1 MNSAFSQR
9 GGKLALTAIAS
20 GILVAC
26 GGGGGSSAGGVLPP
40 VVVAPAQKDAI
51 DTAINILVVDE
62 NAESITSDV
71 VIEVKSTDG
80 SSTGDAA
87 RLAPYGTDN
96 ASTVYTVNGP
106 STNLGLISTA
116 NNLAADALDVIFVAF
131 SDNHV
136 SSSQKVSITEAGTY
150 IVTITMVS
158 KTPDPKIPVAAAS
171 PAIPPADADSKTSA
185 EIKVVTPS
193 RPADA
198 GSNQAEVKG
207 SGGITVP
214 SGTKI
219 LVDDGTGTPKPA
231 ASGPLQINVA
241 YFENDEE
248 AGDSDFV
255 PADGALTVFP
265 GGLDVAVES
274 NSGAST
280 EGAFSSAGFISVDLT
295 DSDGNVVTNF
305 VDDSDQPKEVTIDIT
320 IPVGTANPDPA
331 LDLNGNG
338 LVDEGEK
345 VPVWSY
351 NELTGTWQAE
361 KDPTDPTGTTDLLA
375 DVTDDDNDVALDG
388 TPGPDGL
395 LNVSFTTTHLSYFNL
410 DYYGNRC
417 SDALSNGTVSA
428 NVLDSNGQPN
438 NIDYD
443 FAAYQVG
450 GGWSRYKRSYI
461 DNTAELAIAR
471 APSFPVRVKFLNAAD
486 SSQNLVASYTKNGTT
501 TPANANG
508 ELELSNLCELD
519 GADINFNIA
528 NPANLVSLNFETV
541 EACEQDETKT
551 TLLPTTSYLIRSGG
565 NSSGSRYLFVDTEDD
580 GRGTLGGLDPAASYR
595 YFGWSRSENGYK
607 LVRDTF
613 TPADLNTDTLT
624 VVVDTIECEVE
635 DPTGATGGTG
645 GTGAGGTGN

>member
-9 GGKLALTAIAS
+9 GTKLALTSIAS

-51 DTAINILVVDE
+51 ATAINILVLDE
-62 NAESITSDV
+62 NAESITSGV

-87 RLAPYGTDN
+87 RVAPYGTDA

-106 STNLGLISTA
+106 STGLGLISSQ
-116 NNLAADALDVIFVAF
+116 NDVSADPLDVIFVAF
-131 SDNHV
+131 SDDHV
-136 SSSQKVSITEAGTY
+136 SSSQKVSITEAGEY

-158 KTPDPKIPVAAAS
+158 KTPDPKIPVAAAA
-171 PAIPPADADSKTSA
+171 PAIPPAGNDSKTTG
-185 EIKVVTPS
+185 EIKVATAS

-198 GSNQAEVKG
+198 GNNQAEVKG
-207 SGGITVP
+207 TGGITVP

-219 LVDDGTGTPKPA
+219 LVNDGTGTPKPA
-231 ASGPLQINVA
+231 APGELKINVA
-241 YFENDEE
+241 YFENDSE
-248 AGDSDFV
+248 AGDTGFV

-265 GGLDVAVES
+265 GGLDVAVQS
-274 NSGAST
+274 NNGAPAT

-295 DSDGNVVTNF
+295 DSAGNVVTNF
-305 VDDSDQPKEVTIDIT
+305 VDDSDQPTEVTIDIT

-338 LVDEGEK
+338 KVDEGEK

-375 DVTDDDNDVALDG
+375 DVTDADNDVPLDG

-471 APSFPVRVKFLNAAD
+471 APSFAVRVKFINAAD
-486 SSQNLVASYTKNGTT
+486 RSQSLIASYTKNGTT
-501 TPANANG
+501 TQANANG
-508 ELELSNLCELD
+508 ELVLSNLCELD
-519 GADINFNIA
+519 GADINLNAA

-541 EACEQDETKT
+541 EACRQDETKT

-595 YFGWSRSENGYK
+595 YFGWSRTDNGYK
-607 LVRDTF
+607 LVRDNF
-613 TPADLNTDTLT
+613 TPADINTDTLT

-645 GTGAGGTGN
+645 AGGTGN